1 MATQTT
7 SSTDAFYKQ
16 LGRMYG
22 TYTGGFVAFIVLLA
36 ILEQIGVPNKILGYL
51 FVFFTLAVYAVIGV
65 ATRTAQISEYYV
77 AGRRVPAFYNGM
89 ATGADWMSAASF
101 VGMAGSLFLLG
112 YDGLAW
118 VLGWTGGFVLV
129 SILVGPYLRKFGAY
143 TVPDFLSFRYGGNF
157 ARFLGVIVLVCCSF
171 TYVTAQIY
179 GTGIIASRFLGMQF
193 EIAVFAGLVGI
204 LLCAML
210 GGMRAVTWT
219 QIAQYIVLIVA
230 YLVPI
235 IILSTQHFG
244 IPIPELTYGKAIAEI
259 TAREQQL
266 VKDGLAVLCTQQA
279 CPPGTLRPHIQPFM
293 NYTPLNFFGII
304 FCMMVG
310 TASLPHILMRYFT
323 TPSVKEARDSVAW
336 SLLFIFLLYFSAPAY
351 AAFSKLEVYTNI
363 IGRDLTT
370 IRPWLFQWGE
380 LGLIQICGK
389 NAANLDAVFAACK
402 AIAGH
407 PGVLRFQ
414 DFVINTDVIVLS
426 TPEIAGLPYVISGL
440 VAAGGLAAA
449 LSTADGLL
457 LAIAN
462 ALSHD
467 IYYKMIDPSAPT
479 IRRLTVAR
487 VLLFFVAVASAAL
500 AATTAV
506 GHPGHGGLGVLA
518 RHGRQFPGAR
528 ARHLVET
535 RHHDGRHL
543 RDHRRLGHL
552 PVLPRGLEVLPAGG
566 RDLFRHDVA
575 AQPGDRSGADQRRA
589 DHGRSEMARRR
600 AGERGEPAGQQ
611 GRLVRPQQHQLRIAG
626 HAARLPGDHRRQ
638 PDGQGAVEGD
648 AGLHRRDPQAAR
660 QDGARGKD
668 LSRDCNECDGGA
680 LRGPASFG
688 MRTRR
693 LPMASGDAHAVIAD
707 ESTVGPSIRF

>member
-1 MATQTT
+1 MSTQSYA
-7 SSTDAFYKQ
+7 SSTDFIKN
-16 LGRMYG
+16 LGKMYG
-22 TYTGGFVAFIVLLA
+22 TYTGSFVGFVVLLA
-36 ILEQIGVPNKILGYL
+36 VMEMAGVPNKILGYL

-65 ATRTAQISEYYV
+65 MTRTAQLSEYYV

-101 VGMAGSLFLLG
+101 VGMGGTLFLLG
-112 YDGLAW
+112 YDGIAW

-129 SILVGPYLRKFGAY
+129 SILIGPYLRKFGAY
-143 TVPDFLSFRYGGNF
+143 TVPDFMAFRFGGNF
-157 ARFLGVIVLVCCSF
+157 ARFIAVIVLVCCSF

-179 GTGIIASRFLGMQF
+179 GTGLIASRFLGMQF

-219 QIAQYIVLIVA
+219 QIAQYIVLIIA
-230 YLVPI
+230 YLTPI
-235 IILSTQHFG
+235 VILSTKKYG
-244 IPIPELTYGKAIAEI
+244 IPIPELTYGQAIADI
-259 TAREQQL
+259 TAREQQML
-266 VKDGLAVLCTQQA
+266 ATGLATVANLK
-279 CPPGTLRPHIQPFM
+279 PHIAPFI
-293 NYTPLNFFGII
+293 NYSPLNFFGII

-323 TPSVKEARDSVAW
+323 TPSVREARQSVAW

-363 IGRDLTT
+363 IGANIENLK
-370 IRPWLFQWGE
+370 PWLFTWGE

-389 NAANLDAVFAACK
+389 NATNVLDIVAACK

-407 PGVLRFQ
+407 AGVVRLQ

-467 IYYKMIDPSAPT
+467 IYYKMIDPTAPT

-487 VLLFFVAVASAAL
+487 VLLFFVAVAA
-500 AATTAV
+500 AATAATKPSDILAMVGWAFSLAMAGNFPALIMGVWWKRTTAAGAV
-506 GHPGHGGLGVLA
+506 AGMIAGFGLCLFYLVTT
-518 RHGRQFPGAR
+518 RYFPGMGVKYFGMTS
-528 ARHLVET
+528 LVNALTGVPLVDLAKAMALPNAMEMLPT
-535 RHHDGRHL
+535 LAHPLANKVGWFDLNNINCGL
-543 RDHRRLGHL
+543 LGMPL
-552 PVLPRGLEVLPAGG
+552 GFLVIYVVSLMGKEPSKEMQAYVDEIRKPRGKTVLQEN
-566 RDLFRHDVA
+566 V
-575 AQPGDRSGADQRRA
+575 
-589 DHGRSEMARRR
+589 
-600 AGERGEPAGQQ
+600 
-611 GRLVRPQQHQLRIAG
+611 
-626 HAARLPGDHRRQ
+626 
-638 PDGQGAVEGD
+638 
-648 AGLHRRDPQAAR
+648 
-660 QDGARGKD
+660 
-668 LSRDCNECDGGA
+668 
-680 LRGPASFG
+680 
-688 MRTRR
+688 
-693 LPMASGDAHAVIAD
+693 
-707 ESTVGPSIRF
+707 